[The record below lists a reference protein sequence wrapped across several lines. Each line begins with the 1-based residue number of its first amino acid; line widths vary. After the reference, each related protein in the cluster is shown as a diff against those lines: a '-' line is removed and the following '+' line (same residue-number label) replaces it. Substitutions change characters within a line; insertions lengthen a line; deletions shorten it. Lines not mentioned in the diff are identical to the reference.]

1 MNLPNVITV
10 TRILLIPVFIVL
22 YMLQKDWSIFA
33 ASVLFALAAI
43 TDWLDGYLARR
54 LDQTTPFGAF
64 LDPVADKLIV
74 VAALIILVA
83 YHNNPW
89 LTLPS
94 LIIVGREI
102 VISALRE
109 WMAEVN
115 DSVAVAVSYLGKIKT
130 TLQMIALTLL
140 LSQPVGNDSSALQI
154 GYILLYLAAVMTLWS
169 MWQYLQ
175 AAGTGLAERCWT
187 GRCADTLHGNN
198 PAWRSGAIPA
208 PPAPPPGPPADVCP
222 LCGRDTDDASWAVI
236 DAPHL
241 GFFTISKGAFTA
253 AHQRIRVFNRQFG
266 ACASDPKLE
275 DSRVAGVPFDGTYR
289 HADWELTVPL
299 LLTKVVW
306 AKKFPGD

>member
-175 AAGTGLAERCWT
+175 AAWSSLSRGL
-187 GRCADTLHGNN
+187 GN
-198 PAWRSGAIPA
+198 RKSGSAREN
-208 PPAPPPGPPADVCP
+208 G
-222 LCGRDTDDASWAVI
+222 G
-236 DAPHL
+236 
-241 GFFTISKGAFTA
+241 
-253 AHQRIRVFNRQFG
+253 
-266 ACASDPKLE
+266 
-275 DSRVAGVPFDGTYR
+275 
-289 HADWELTVPL
+289 
-299 LLTKVVW
+299 
-306 AKKFPGD
+306 

>member
-22 YMLQKDWSIFA
+22 YMLQRDWSIFA

-175 AAGTGLAERCWT
+175 AAWSSLSRGLGNRKSGSEREN
-187 GRCADTLHGNN
+187 GG
-198 PAWRSGAIPA
+198 
-208 PPAPPPGPPADVCP
+208 
-222 LCGRDTDDASWAVI
+222 
-236 DAPHL
+236 
-241 GFFTISKGAFTA
+241 
-253 AHQRIRVFNRQFG
+253 
-266 ACASDPKLE
+266 
-275 DSRVAGVPFDGTYR
+275 
-289 HADWELTVPL
+289 
-299 LLTKVVW
+299 
-306 AKKFPGD
+306 